1 MTRVWRANVDGKN
14 HTLELTETRIRLS
27 ADEGTPESY
36 SGRDLTYPRF
46 LRGDKWQR
54 YVDVMFGAEALQ
66 ALREEAEKRA
76 RS

>member
-1 MTRVWRANVDGKN
+1 VNRVWRATVDGKN
-14 HTLELTETRIRLS
+14 HRLELTETRIQLS

-46 LRGDKWQR
+46 LRDDKWQR
-54 YVDVMFGAEALQ
+54 FVDVMFGAEALQ
-66 ALREEAEKRA
+66 AVREEAEKRA